1 MKRFSTGIF
10 AVVCLASL
18 ACGGGGGG
26 GGGGDCATIA
36 SHVNACIVSGGDPA
50 EPTIEAQCES
60 IVCTGSLQT
69 ALDCVKA
76 LSCSSSMGAQAND
89 CKDAQGCRFPAT
101 CTGVAYWM
109 WNWSNGQISV
119 SDASSGCNGA
129 TCSGSKTAAM
139 QCVVALDVSSASM
152 SQVNACMTSNG
163 CPAITF

>member
-36 SHVNACIVSGGDPA
+36 SKVNACIVSGGGTA

-76 LSCSSSMGAQAND
+76 LTCSDSLGDQANA

-101 CTGVAYWM
+101 CTGIAYWL
-109 WNWSNGQISV
+109 WNWGQV
-119 SDASSGCNGA
+119 PVAEALAGCNST
-129 TCSGSKTAAM
+129 TCTGSKTAAI
-139 QCVVALDVSSASM
+139 QCVVALDNTAATPSA
-152 SQVNACMTSNG
+152 VEACMTDNG
-163 CPAITF
+163 CPAIPLF